1 MVGQGVHQTHQEE
14 VRILVDSLR
23 VEDQEGRLED
33 QAVLHPLGVLRVDRG
48 GSHPSEVLQVDRG
61 LTMGLLLEDQAVLH
75 PLEVM
80 RVDRGLTMGPLQGDQ
95 EVQTVAL
102 LFRLQMHPPNF
113 PVAQEE
119 LVPSPHWQPL
129 DAPILWR
136 IYPQSRQGHRPP

>member
-1 MVGQGVHQTHQEE
+1 MVDQGVHQTHQEV
-14 VRILVDSLR
+14 VRILVDWLR
-23 VEDQEGRLED
+23 VEGQEGRLGD
-33 QAVLHPLGVLRVDRG
+33 RVEL
-48 GSHPSEVLQVDRG
+48 HPSEVLLVDRG

-75 PLEVM
+75 PLGVM

-102 LFRLQMHPPNF
+102 LFRLQMHLPNF